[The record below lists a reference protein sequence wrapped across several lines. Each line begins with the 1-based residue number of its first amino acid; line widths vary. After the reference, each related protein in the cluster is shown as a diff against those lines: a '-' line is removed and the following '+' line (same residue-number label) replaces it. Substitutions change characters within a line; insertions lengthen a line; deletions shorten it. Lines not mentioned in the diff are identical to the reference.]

1 MSTQSQSWKSN
12 WNLVKEKVEQYHLLK
27 HPFYQAWSKGQL
39 PKEALR
45 TYAAQYYRHVA
56 AFPTYLSALHAR
68 AEEGR
73 ERRVI
78 LENLVDEEYKTPTHP
93 ELWLRFAEGLGLK
106 RSEVEGAPAWRETG
120 RVVSAFRRVCSQRP
134 LPEGIALLYAYEDMT
149 PRVAATKAKGLD
161 EFYGIR
167 SERAVRYFTLH
178 EKLDRRHAAQWKR
191 VLAKPLAEKKQA
203 QAAAQAVE
211 EGMQSIWNLLTTV
224 LERSGAGKSA
234 CMN

>member
-1 MSTQSQSWKSN
+1 MNRQSQSSKSN

-73 ERRVI
+73 ARRVI

-106 RSEVEGAPAWRETG
+106 RSEVEGAPTWRETG
-120 RVVSAFRRVCSQRP
+120 RVVSTFRRICAQQPR
-134 LPEGIALLYAYEDMT
+134 LEGIALRCQHDEAGGAVTVVGEDGEVRET
-149 PRVAATKAKGLD
+149 VVVEVAGQHCAR
-161 EFYGIR
+161 IR
-167 SERAVRYFTLH
+167 ES
-178 EKLDRRHAAQWKR
+178 
-191 VLAKPLAEKKQA
+191 
-203 QAAAQAVE
+203 
-211 EGMQSIWNLLTTV
+211 
-224 LERSGAGKSA
+224 
-234 CMN
+234 

>member
-1 MSTQSQSWKSN
+1 MNRQSQSSKSN

-39 PKEALR
+39 PKEANLCR
-45 TYAAQYYRHVA
+45 PVLPARGG
-56 AFPTYLSALHAR
+56 FPHLLERLHSR

-73 ERRVI
+73 ARRVI

-93 ELWLRFAEGLGLK
+93 GLWLRFAEGLGLK
-106 RSEVEGAPAWRETG
+106 RSEVEGAPTWRETG
-120 RVVSAFRRVCSQRP
+120 RVVSTFRRICAQQP
-134 LPEGIALLYAYEDMT
+134 LPEGIALLYAYEGMT
-149 PRVAATKAKGLD
+149 PRVAATKAKGLK

-167 SERAVRYFTLH
+167 SERAIRYFTLH

-191 VLAKPLAEKKQA
+191 VLAKPVADRKQA
-203 QAAAQAVE
+203 KAAAQAVE

-224 LERSGAGKSA
+224 LERSGAGKAA
-234 CMN
+234 C